1 MFVDGLGYFHSD
13 GCGDVIIHHMI
24 VSAVRTCHAILHC
37 IGGYA
42 WEDMARASYDGCSY
56 PTWAEGLKK
65 SGLYYDGFVDDIESV
80 LEQHRKD
87 TVTFYGTRNSSGA
100 GLDKENVNSL
110 DSEVHVYFKH

>member
-1 MFVDGLGYFHSD
+1 
-13 GCGDVIIHHMI
+13 
-24 VSAVRTCHAILHC
+24 
-37 IGGYA
+37 
-42 WEDMARASYDGCSY
+42 MARAGYDGCSY

-87 TVTFYGTRNSSGA
+87 TVTFYSTRNSSGA